1 MKNKEFVL
9 SLVWY
14 DEYCLFLNPFKS
26 RMKEIA
32 SFIAADLSLEFCS
45 YDIFY
50 SRQIRCLCLPRGE
63 VKVED
68 NNYIAFEFSIITNC
82 NDDSMVPL
90 LKDTLYEVVYEYI
103 RGYDAEVE
111 IK

>member
-9 SLVWY
+9 TLVWY
-14 DEYCLFLNPFKS
+14 DEHCLFLNPFKS

-50 SRQIRCLCLPRGE
+50 SREIRCFCLPRSE

-68 NNYIAFEFSIITNC
+68 DDYIAFEFSIITNC
-82 NDDSMVPL
+82 NDDDMVPL

>member
-1 MKNKEFVL
+1 MKNKEFTL
-9 SLVWY
+9 TLIWY

-45 YDIFY
+45 YDTFY
-50 SRQIRCLCLPRGE
+50 SKQIRCLCLPRGE
-63 VKVED
+63 VRVED
-68 NNYIAFEFSIITNC
+68 NNCIAFEFSIITNC
-82 NDDSMVPL
+82 NDDDIVPL
-90 LKDTLYEVVYEYI
+90 LIDTLYEVAYEYI
-103 RGYDAEVE
+103 DEHNVEVE

>member
-45 YDIFY
+45 YDTFY
-50 SRQIRCLCLPRGE
+50 SKQIRCLCLPRDE

-68 NNYIAFEFSIITNC
+68 DNYIAFEFSIITNC
-82 NDDSMVPL
+82 NDDDMVPL